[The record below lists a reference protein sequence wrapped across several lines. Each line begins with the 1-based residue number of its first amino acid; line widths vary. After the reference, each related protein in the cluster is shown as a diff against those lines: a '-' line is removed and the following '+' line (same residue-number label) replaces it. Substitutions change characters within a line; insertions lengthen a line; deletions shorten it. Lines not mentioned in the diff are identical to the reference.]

1 MQFTI
6 AEPWVFTVANA
17 GTDNVDSDV
26 VNLTSGRT
34 AQFFLPAGAIDTSID
49 AGIYQV
55 QVLPEPP
62 VVDPETPTV
71 TPPTVVEDT
80 KVLGIQETLPLTG
93 FGDWQAAM
101 LALSMIFAGL
111 GLLLL
116 VRKEDLVIVTKGFG
130 SRIG

>member
-1 MQFTI
+1 M
-6 AEPWVFTVANA
+6 
-17 GTDNVDSDV
+17 
-26 VNLTSGRT
+26 
-34 AQFFLPAGAIDTSID
+34 DTSVD
-49 AGIYQV
+49 AGVYQL

-62 VVDPETPTV
+62 VENPEPPTV

-101 LALSMIFAGL
+101 LALAMIFAGL

-116 VRKEDLVIVTKGFG
+116 VRKEDLVMVTKGFG